1 MTAAAHSRVCAPRR
15 ALLREKRQEMPVYAG
30 KRETEAEIQLF
41 AIGDVCLVG
50 VPGEMLAEIGQEIKW
65 HSPYRRTF
73 ILYNSTAY
81 LSYLPHAS
89 AYLAGG
95 YETAVNSA
103 FIQPFEALKL
113 VNTAV
118 DGMRRLHGPMP
129 EELES

>member
-1 MTAAAHSRVCAPRR
+1 MP
-15 ALLREKRQEMPVYAG
+15 LYENMREV
-30 KRETEAEIQLF
+30 EAEIQLF

-50 VPGEMLAEIGQEIKW
+50 VPGEMLAEVGQEIKW

-81 LSYLPHAS
+81 LSYLPHAN
-89 AYLAGG
+89 AFLAGG

-103 FIQPFEALKL
+103 FIQPFESLKL
-113 VNTAV
+113 VNCAV
-118 DGMRRLHGPMP
+118 EGMRKLHGPMP